1 MSTTRIPIYGL
12 TPALEAE
19 RVSHKLALVTPCRAF
34 DLLHVAIAKVSRLTE
49 FATLDADQKKVA
61 VAAGLTLADL
71 PD

>member
-19 RVSHKLALVTPCRAF
+19 RISHKLALVTTCRAF

-71 PD
+71 PE